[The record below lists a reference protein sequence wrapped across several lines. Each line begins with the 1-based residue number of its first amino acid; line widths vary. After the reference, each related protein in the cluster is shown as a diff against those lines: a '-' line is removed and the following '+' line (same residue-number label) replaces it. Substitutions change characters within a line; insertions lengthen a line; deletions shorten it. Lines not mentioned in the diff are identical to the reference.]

1 MPDSVMTLFPSLLK
15 GLETMKMPLQ
25 ASMACN
31 RIQMNSLSAGVD
43 MYKSIQNMTLSMMQ
57 RYSHFLPAVYFQDAA
72 NLLKLSQDGAASLL
86 DLSKEKILNQMS
98 RFHQKRAGELEFLN
112 LFTDGCSRQDWEVEY
127 DSSKVLLDLP
137 GIRVIDISANKRH
150 RIQNYGVVFAPRAG
164 HHSNIAE
171 RVALFL
177 RDCGLSRMAVVEQ
190 KCAEEIPLYVNGQRH
205 REDFVGQVDQY
216 RRVLA
221 HLKKRTGYPPH
232 LIAICQPGPLLLTT
246 LILYPELGRTFGSA
260 GSPMHTEAEK
270 GFLTDF
276 ARTAGEGYIDRML
289 TFFGHTISED
299 CPGAG
304 RLTYDGRLQA
314 LGFYLMGWDQ
324 HFKNFKNLL
333 TDMKNGEKQAAQRQK
348 AFYQWYNSVHHFP
361 AGFIRDT
368 YKKIFVQNALIHCC
382 LKIGEKTVGIA
393 DYPAQKPIWALG
405 GTADPIAPPLQAVGH
420 LDLLPPMPPQTSLR
434 LLCEAGHM
442 GLFRSRRVLNDQYNR
457 IADFLLTHSDYANRK
472 FSYYS
477 KRSTR
482 WIKRRYDTKATLF
495 KTNIDSGMSN
505 DDCRMNE

>member
-1 MPDSVMTLFPSLLK
+1 MPDSVMTLFPSLVK
-15 GLETMKMPLQ
+15 GLETIKMPLR
-25 ASMACN
+25 ASLALN
-31 RIQMNSLSAGVD
+31 QIQMNSLSASVD
-43 MYKSIQNMTLSMMQ
+43 MYKGMQDMALSLVRQ
-57 RYSHFLPAVYFQDAA
+57 YSGFLPAASPRNYA
-72 NLLKLSQDGAASLL
+72 NLLKLSQEGATSLL
-86 DLSKEKILNQMS
+86 DLGKDNLLNQMN
-98 RFHQKRAGELEFLN
+98 RFHQKRSGELEFLN
-112 LFTDGCSRQDWEVEY
+112 LFTEGCSRQDWEVEY

-137 GIRVIDISANKRH
+137 GLRVIDISTNARH
-150 RIQNYGVVFAPRAG
+150 HIQNYGVVFAPRAG

-205 REDFVGQVDQY
+205 RENFEGQVEQY
-216 RRVLA
+216 RQVLEL
-221 HLKKRTGYPPH
+221 LKNRTGFAPH
-232 LIAICQPGPLLLTT
+232 LIAICQPGPLLLST

-289 TFFGHTISED
+289 TFFGHTVSED
-299 CPGAG
+299 RAGAG

-314 LGFYLMGWDQ
+314 LGFYMMAWDQ

-368 YKKIFVQNALIHCC
+368 YKKIFVQNALMHGS
-382 LKIGEKTVGIA
+382 LKVGDKIVDIA

-405 GTADPIAPPLQAVGH
+405 GTADQIAPPLQAVGH
-420 LDLLPPMPPQTSLR
+420 LDLLPPMPPQTRLR

-442 GLFRSRRVLNDQYNR
+442 GLFRSRRVLKDDYHQ
-457 IADFLLTHSDYANRK
+457 IADFLLTHSDYANRR
-472 FSYYS
+472 F
-477 KRSTR
+477 
-482 WIKRRYDTKATLF
+482 F
-495 KTNIDSGMSN
+495 F
-505 DDCRMNE
+505 